1 VAFFKWLTHS
11 VFARW
16 YDQQLGNDNGGA
28 TSVAHV
34 HLPKPLH
41 GWREFLGEVGIIVLG
56 VLIALGAEQAIEH
69 LNWLHKRSQVEQSMR
84 EELGNDD
91 GVVAAGLIDL
101 SRCSNSVLDRTQQAI
116 DSDADR
122 HAVATLAR
130 SYPVL
135 HVFYDQDAWNAAK
148 ASEALMHG
156 GEDSTLQWAAPYAFV
171 PPLNDALARLYV
183 DLSRLKAWS
192 GRNSALSAIEKERAT
207 LAIEAVREDHDN
219 LIRSTAAFMM
229 NVRAAGIVINP
240 VDQATIY
247 ESEHNKYGDCVIDS
261 RKVDLSDFREDLI
274 SSLNPAAR

>member
-1 VAFFKWLTHS
+1 M
-11 VFARW
+11 
-16 YDQQLGNDNGGA
+16 
-28 TSVAHV
+28 AHV

-41 GWREFLGEVGIIVLG
+41 GWREFFGEVGIIVLG
-56 VLIALGAEQAIEH
+56 VLIALGAEQVIEH
-69 LNWLHKRSQVEQSMR
+69 FSWVHKRSQVEASMR

-101 SRCSNSVLDRTQQAI
+101 SRCSSSVLDRAQEAI
-116 DSDADR
+116 DSGADR
-122 HAVATLAR
+122 HTVATLAR

-171 PPLNDALARLYV
+171 PPLNDALARLDV
-183 DLSRLKAWS
+183 DLSRLQAWS
-192 GRNSALSAIEKERAT
+192 GRNSAISDIEKERAT
-207 LAIEAVREDHDN
+207 LAIEAVREDHNN

-229 NVRAAGIVINP
+229 NVRSAGIAVNP
-240 VDQATIY
+240 ADQDTIY
-247 ESEHNKYGDCVIDS
+247 EAQRKKYGDCVLDS
-261 RKVDLSDFREDLI
+261 RRVDLSTFREDLI